1 MTIEL
6 TILISVLSFSFAVY
20 TGVSNMKRNQ
30 RAETKSETT
39 SMTTVIVKLENIS
52 ASIGELKTST
62 KSFQEEIKDL
72 RERQIRTEEK
82 LDNMGAR
89 INSFEQELKSIKHT
103 YIAQ

>member
-1 MTIEL
+1 
-6 TILISVLSFSFAVY
+6 
-20 TGVSNMKRNQ
+20 MKRNQ